1 MTTKQRRG
9 GIDGRGR
16 VYGGAAAVD
25 EEADELAGPDVVDAA
40 LLRAQGVRAGPDPG
54 APAAVVVGHREVAP
68 ASERDGGEESRHQQR
83 DGDEGGVSLLRRHHL
98 VDFFFV
104 YLETDGFLMLL
115 VRFAGEFCFAYIDQ
129 SRKQNDPEKILGNQ
143 FLPSFF
149 RGENQFL
156 PSFVFGRKS
165 IPTNNKFVP
174 TMLWLSF
181 DI

>member
-1 MTTKQRRG
+1 VTTKQRRG

-129 SRKQNDPEKILGNQ
+129 SRKQNDPEKISGNQ

-149 RGENQFL
+149 
-156 PSFVFGRKS
+156 
-165 IPTNNKFVP
+165 
-174 TMLWLSF
+174 
-181 DI
+181 